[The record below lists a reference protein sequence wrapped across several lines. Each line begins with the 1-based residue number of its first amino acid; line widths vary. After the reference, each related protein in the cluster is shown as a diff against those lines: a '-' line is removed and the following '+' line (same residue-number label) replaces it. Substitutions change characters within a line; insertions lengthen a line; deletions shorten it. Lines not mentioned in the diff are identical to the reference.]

1 MPNLWP
7 NDFETGNV
15 AFPARLLA
23 EQAQLLA
30 QITSGKVVGEVRYS
44 EVHVEEQAGDE
55 PAKLQADL
63 FISAPAINLGP
74 FPAVS
79 ISFCPRDIYP
89 VSIIYGQEI
98 ATAANRDEFVTK
110 LRTALRSPTTKQLVG
125 QLLYMQDTT
134 PLPEAQA
141 QPK

>member
-30 QITSGKVVGEVRYS
+30 EITAGKVAGEVQYS
-44 EVHVEEQAGDE
+44 EAQVADD

-63 FISAPAINLGP
+63 FVYAPAINLGP
-74 FPAVS
+74 FPALS
-79 ISFCPRDIYP
+79 LQFCPREVYP
-89 VSIIYGQEI
+89 VSIIYGQEL
-98 ATAANRDEFVTK
+98 ATAANRDEFVAK

-125 QLLYMQDTT
+125 QLLYMQDTA